1 MQSKVTLYNNSQ
13 TWNPKRR
20 VRINDT
26 VNYLGSTYQ
35 NSTGINS
42 DPSLLVDWVNV
53 KKTSNEVVIYDNDFI
68 DSGTHE
74 FTVPAGIYIQNAFLN
89 GAQISPFTQTGTTVN
104 VTNSVTDDLVKLTGR
119 N

>member
-26 VNYLGSTYQ
+26 VNYLGYTYQ

-42 DPSLLVDWVNV
+42 DPLLLVDWVIV
-53 KKTSNEVVIYDNDFI
+53 KKTSDEVIIYDADFV

-74 FTVPAGIYIQNAFLN
+74 FTVPTGIYIQNAFLN
-89 GAQISPFTQTGTTVN
+89 GAQVSPFTQTGTTVT